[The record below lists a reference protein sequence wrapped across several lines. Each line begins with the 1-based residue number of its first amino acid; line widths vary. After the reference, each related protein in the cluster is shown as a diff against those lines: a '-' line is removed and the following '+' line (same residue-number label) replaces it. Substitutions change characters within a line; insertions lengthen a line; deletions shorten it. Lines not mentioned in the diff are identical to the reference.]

1 MWGSTMYDTILV
13 PTDGSAG
20 AEAAARHALNLASLF
35 DSEVR
40 FLSVVDKRSYSGD
53 LAGVDSLVADQR
65 EALVEGAT
73 NNLRPLEDLA
83 TETAVPFESSIEHGV
98 PHESILEY
106 ADEHDVDMVAMG
118 THGRTGLQRV
128 LIGSVTERVVR
139 TSDIPV
145 LTTRAVPNE
154 HSSYEDV
161 LIPTDGSDAASAAID
176 HGLTIAERY
185 DATVHALSVV
195 DVSSLAGS
203 YDVTPIIEA
212 WKDDCERAVTEVAEA
227 AESRD
232 IDVSTEV
239 KQSTPYRAIKT
250 YVENKGIDLVA
261 MGTHGRTGLERYLVG
276 SVTTRT
282 VRTSDIPVLTV
293 R

>member
-1 MWGSTMYDTILV
+1 MYDTILV
-13 PTDGSAG
+13 PTDGSGG
-20 AEAAARHALNLASLF
+20 AEAAARHGLRLASAF

-40 FLSVVDKRSYSGD
+40 FLSVVDRRSYSGD
-53 LAGVDSLVADQR
+53 LAGVDSLVDDQR
-65 EALVEGAT
+65 DALVEGAT

-83 TETAVPFESSIEHGV
+83 TETAVPFESSIEHGI
-98 PHESILEY
+98 PHKAIFEY
-106 ADEHDVDMVAMG
+106 ADEHDIDMVVMG

-154 HSSYEDV
+154 RSSYEDV

-176 HGLTIAERY
+176 HGLTIAERC

-195 DVSSLAGS
+195 DVSSLADS
-203 YDVTPIIEA
+203 YNVAPIIEA
-212 WKDDCERAVTEVAEA
+212 WKDDCERAVAEVAKA

-232 IDVSTEV
+232 IDVTTEV
-239 KQSTPYRAIKT
+239 KQSTPYRAIKM
-250 YVENKGIDLVA
+250 YVENKEVDLVA

-282 VRTSDIPVLTV
+282 VRTSDVPVLTV